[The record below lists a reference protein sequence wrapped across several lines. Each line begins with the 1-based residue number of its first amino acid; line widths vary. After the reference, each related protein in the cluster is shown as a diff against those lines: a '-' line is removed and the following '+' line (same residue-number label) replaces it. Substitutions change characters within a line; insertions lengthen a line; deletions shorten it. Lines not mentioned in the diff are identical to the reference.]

1 MNLRISTH
9 ISRYFSFKSIFILI
23 CIIAL
28 LVPVSAEVLTA
39 SQFGAA
45 SNPTGNPIGGGKG
58 YSDIKTS
65 GDYTVT
71 TAAQLS
77 AALASATP
85 GQVIYIP
92 ETANIDL
99 TGIYGTATR
108 IPARVTLASNR
119 GYNGSAGGR
128 IFQNRLPGDPTSD
141 QASSMLYINGNNVR
155 ITGLRIEGPDKTSA
169 AVSPGKAGIFVLN
182 YGGLVIDNCEISG
195 WVRAIRVDCTNS
207 TLRAEGLL
215 TPEIGSSIANIH
227 HNYIHHNQADG
238 LGYGT
243 ILVNGSVLLKG
254 NVYAHNRHSVATTG
268 YAGQGYE
275 ASYNIVVENNAA
287 NDAVFDSH
295 GKPASGDTSGTLFRI
310 HHNTIRGNVVDAA
323 EIMGTPTD
331 SATFSYNDFKTCAV
345 DCWGGGGTI
354 VQYGSTRNLYSINN
368 LIDGIFYPIDGG
380 VNHYS
385 P

>member
-1 MNLRISTH
+1 MKSG
-9 ISRYFSFKSIFILI
+9 SRASIFRYIRFTVIIILL
-23 CIIAL
+23 CGAAL
-28 LVPVSAEVLTA
+28 MVPVTAAVLTA

-45 SNPTGNPIGGGKG
+45 SNPTGNPLGGGKG
-58 YSDIKTS
+58 YSDIRTY

-71 TAAQLS
+71 TAAELA
-77 AALASATP
+77 AALTKATA
-85 GQVIYIP
+85 GQVIYVP
-92 ETANIDL
+92 ETADIDL
-99 TGIYGTATR
+99 TGIYGTVTR
-108 IPARVTLASNR
+108 IPAGVTLAGNR
-119 GYNGSAGGR
+119 GSNGSAGGR
-128 IFQNRLPGDPTSD
+128 LFQNRLPGDPSSD
-141 QASSMLYINGNNVR
+141 QGSSMLYINGNNIR
-155 ITGLRIEGPDKTSA
+155 ITGLRIEGPDTTTA
-169 AVSPGKAGIFVLN
+169 AVSPGKTAIFVLH
-182 YGGLVIDNCEISG
+182 YGGLVVDNCEISG
-195 WVRAIRVDCTNS
+195 WVRAIRVDSTNA
-207 TLRAEGLL
+207 TLRAEGLT

-275 ASYNIVVENNAA
+275 ASYNVVVENNAA

-310 HHNTIRGNVVDAA
+310 HHNTILGNVVDAA

-331 SATFSYNDFKTCAV
+331 SATFSYNDFKTCVV

-354 VQYGSTRNLYSINN
+354 VQYRLNTEPVLDKQSY
-368 LIDGIFYPIDGG
+368 
-380 VNHYS
+380 
-385 P
+385 